1 MRRDS
6 PSLWLALDGL
16 ALAISAG
23 FAVWSVAFVDQAFLI
38 SASSRTL
45 AFPAT
50 TWKPWLSPTSEG
62 WWWSNRM
69 DDALGAI
76 LTALGPGLAVVMISR
91 VLRDG
96 RRASMGP
103 GFAAV
108 FVGCL
113 TLAMHLIEARIDAW
127 ITPPTPGSSSPGYMF
142 WYSYSHTVAPAIF
155 GVWAWTF
162 ASRRWRARPP
172 WPERLGRLYGWAWIA
187 LFLWQ
192 GMVWSILW
200 G

>member
-1 MRRDS
+1 M
-6 PSLWLALDGL
+6 AT
-16 ALAISAG
+16 SAG
-23 FAVWSVAFVDQAFLI
+23 FAVWSVAFIDAAYLK
-38 SASSRTL
+38 AMPSRIL

-62 WWWSNRM
+62 WWWSNRLHQGLV
-69 DDALGAI
+69 AG
-76 LTALGPGLAVVMISR
+76 LTALGPGLAVLMISR
-91 VLRDG
+91 VSRDG

-113 TLAMHLIEARIDAW
+113 FLAVRLIETRIDAW
-127 ITPPTPGSSSPGYMF
+127 INPPTPGSFSPGYMF
-142 WYSYSHTVAPAIF
+142 WHSYSDTVAPAIF

-162 ASRRWRARPP
+162 ASRRWRPSPAL
-172 WPERLGRLYGWAWIA
+172 PERMGRLYGWAWIA
-187 LFLWQ
+187 LFHWQ
-192 GMVWSILW
+192 GMGWSILW